1 MKNIST
7 NHILLAGAL
16 ALAAL
21 LCGNGC
27 SKDDTEPVIGSKG
40 TSKSVYVSSEAGSQT
55 IRVESD
61 SPWQV
66 RLTSET
72 REWVSVGE
80 SDTGGG
86 NTSGSFDVNYRT
98 NDGFPRR
105 GTILVESGSR
115 QVIDTVY
122 LMQYGTTPLL
132 QFLDKEYTY
141 SSVSATGECRID
153 TNIPEPNREQ
163 LACEVIY
170 PSEGPTDWIQ
180 VDDIAESLRFTVADN
195 LAFEPRSAEI
205 RLHFT
210 DGWGET
216 YTTACSISQ
225 GIPGGTPNTR
235 EVTFEELRALIAGSE
250 GELSIEDDIAISGT
264 VISDCSSP
272 NMAALPMPAPKTRP
286 DVSESGP
293 NYRTA
298 YLQNADASLG
308 LMLETTTAEQN
319 NMKRYE
325 KIKLWCKGL
334 TLTKRSNPERYV
346 LSNVTQEHFVT
357 KVAGT
362 AEEMPKKRRFIDEL
376 TDNDLY
382 TFVTLKRCMMALRT
396 GRFAPVHFN
405 YFANANP
412 ASTFIAYYPNVVIDR
427 HGSTIHLMTNT
438 GCDYRYDEL
447 PDGEGTISGILV
459 HESYTFFDKDGDIG
473 RYQIRNL
480 TREEIALEESDANA
494 FSAVAV
500 EWAPNG
506 SNSGAG
512 NTREY
517 AYPQYPHPAT
527 SDGKAHCLAAS
538 TGSGLSFI
546 STYAWLAWGTSY
558 RAEPSG
564 SAVSNTGWGHAQLWN
579 TATNTGH
586 AILFEFST
594 QGIVSD
600 QCAFAFACRYNS
612 GQGCLRYWTAEYSVD
627 GDEWKALGDFTIPD
641 QGNWSNM
648 QPEQLSGD
656 KYICLN
662 VPAEI
667 LGQSV
672 AWIRLRPVSDKIGT
686 ATEYDSGTIA
696 SNGTMSSALLISYAA
711 LRYNK

>member
-1 MKNIST
+1 MKNFST
-7 NHILLAGAL
+7 NPQSLLVGVLMLSALMFGSGCTQDDVEPTIGA
-16 ALAAL
+16 
-21 LCGNGC
+21 
-27 SKDDTEPVIGSKG
+27 TG
-40 TSKSVYVSSEAGSQT
+40 TSKALYVSSEAGSRT
-55 IRVESD
+55 IRVSSN

-66 RLTSET
+66 RLTAET
-72 REWVSVGE
+72 RDWVAFDGP
-80 SDTGGG
+80 DAGDGI
-86 NTSGSFDVNYRT
+86 GSFTVTYRT
-98 NDGFPRR
+98 NDGFPRK
-105 GTILVESGSR
+105 GTLLVESGSR

-132 QFLDKEYTY
+132 QFTNHELAYA
-141 SSVSATGECRID
+141 SVSSSSECPID
-153 TNIPEPNREQ
+153 TNIPEPLFEKID
-163 LACEVIY
+163 CEVIY
-170 PSEGPTDWIQ
+170 PSDGPGDWIRI
-180 VDDIAESLRFTVADN
+180 DTIAEALHFVVEDN
-195 LAFEPRSAEI
+195 LAFTPRTAQI
-205 RLHFT
+205 RLGFT
-210 DGWGET
+210 DDWGAE
-216 YTTACSISQ
+216 YTTTCSIQQ
-225 GIPGGTPNTR
+225 GIPGGTPDTR
-235 EVTFEELRALIAGSE
+235 EVTFEELRALISASE
-250 GELSIEDDIAISGT
+250 GELLIEDDIAVSGT
-264 VISDCSSP
+264 VISDCTSP

-286 DVSESGP
+286 DVSASGP

-298 YLQNADASLG
+298 YIQNADATLG
-308 LMLETTTAEQN
+308 LMLLTTTAEQN
-319 NMKRYE
+319 NMHRYE
-325 KIKLWCKGL
+325 KVKLWCKGL
-334 TLTKRSNPERYV
+334 TLTKKSNPERYE
-346 LSNVTQEHFVT
+346 LSGVTQEHFVT

-362 AEEMPKKRRFIDEL
+362 AEELPQKRRFIDEL

-396 GRFAPVHFN
+396 GRFAPVHGN
-405 YFANANP
+405 YFANPNP

-438 GCDYRYDEL
+438 GCSYRYDEL

-480 TREEIALEESDANA
+480 TREEIALEESDEDA

-506 SNSGAG
+506 SNSGTG
-512 NTREY
+512 NAREY

-527 SDGKAHCLAAS
+527 SDGRAHCMAAS

-564 SAVSNTGWGHAQLWN
+564 SSVGSTGWGHAQLWN
-579 TATNTGH
+579 TAANTGH

-594 QGIVSD
+594 QGITSD
-600 QCAFAFACRYNS
+600 QCAFAFACRYNA

-627 GDEWKALGDFTIPD
+627 GDEWKTLGDFTIPD
-641 QGNWSNM
+641 PGNWSNM

-656 KYICLN
+656 KYICMN

-667 LGQSV
+667 LGRSV
-672 AWIRLRPVSDKIGT
+672 AWIRLRPVSNKIGT
-686 ATEYDSGTIA
+686 ATGYDSGTIA
-696 SNGTMSSALLISYAA
+696 SNGTMGAPVLISYAV